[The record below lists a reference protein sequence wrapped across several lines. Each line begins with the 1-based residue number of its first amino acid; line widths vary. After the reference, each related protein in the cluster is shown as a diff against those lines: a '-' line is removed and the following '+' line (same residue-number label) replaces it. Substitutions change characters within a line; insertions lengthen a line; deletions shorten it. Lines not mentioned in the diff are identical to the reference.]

1 MSLLFDLRRGR
12 HAELALIVAT
22 IIGLAAASI
31 HWAGLI
37 LGGVFVGVL
46 ATSVRRAVPQ
56 GLTFGGLAVALHIG
70 MVWWQGELDALF
82 ATGILFALTVAIGL
96 VLPMLAAVGARALV
110 GDV

>member
-1 MSLLFDLRRGR
+1 MSFLADLRRGR
-12 HAELALIVAT
+12 YAELALVVAT
-22 IIGLAAASI
+22 IIGLVAAFV

-37 LGGVFVGVL
+37 LGGVLVGIL

-56 GLTFGGLAVALHIG
+56 GLTFGGVAVALHIG

-82 ATGILFALTVAIGL
+82 AMETIFALTVAIGF